1 MTLRLGSNEFDDD
14 ELIVMAVVN
23 RTPDSFYDKG
33 SAYQLHDAI
42 AQVDSAVASGA
53 QIIDIGGVK
62 AAPGPDISP
71 TEEIRRLTSL
81 VPVVRERHPT
91 VVISVDT
98 WRAEVA
104 EAAIVAGAD
113 MINDAWGGY
122 DPDVARVA
130 GKYSAGLVCTHAG
143 GLTPRTVFCDIDY
156 PDVMAD
162 IRATLP
168 ALAEKSVSVGVSRDS
183 ILINP
188 GHDFKKTTA
197 HSLEVTRRLSELTA
211 GPWPV
216 LVAVSN
222 KEFIGETLDLSMT
235 QRLERTLATLTVC
248 AQLGARV
255 FRVHNVV
262 QARRALD
269 MVSAMRNAQKS

>member
-42 AQVDSAVASGA
+42 AQVDSAVTSGA

-62 AAPGPDISP
+62 AAPGPDVPP
-71 TEEIRRLTSL
+71 TEEIRRVNSV

-122 DPDVARVA
+122 DPDLARVA
-130 GKYSAGLVCTHAG
+130 AKHGAGLVCTHVG
-143 GLTPRTVFCDIDY
+143 GLTPRTVFCDMDY

-162 IRATLP
+162 IRATLT
-168 ALAEKSVSVGVSRDS
+168 ALAEKAVSVGVPRDS
-183 ILINP
+183 IMIDP

-197 HSLEVTRRLSELTA
+197 HSLEVTRRLGELA
-211 GPWPV
+211 SGPWPV

-222 KEFIGETLDLSMT
+222 KDFIGETLDLPVT
-235 QRLERTLATLTVC
+235 QRLEGTLATVTVC

-255 FRVHNVV
+255 FRVHNVAP
-262 QARRALD
+262 ARRALD
-269 MVSAMRNAQKS
+269 VVSAMRGTKRP

>member
-1 MTLRLGSNEFDDD
+1 MTLRLGSHEFDDD

-33 SAYQLHDAI
+33 SAYQLPDAL
-42 AQVDSAVASGA
+42 AQVDRAVANGA

-71 TEEIRRLTSL
+71 AEEIRRVNSV

-122 DPDVARVA
+122 DPDVAHVA
-130 GKYSAGLVCTHAG
+130 AKYGAGLVCTHTG
-143 GLTPRTVFCDIDY
+143 GLTPRTVFSDVDY

-162 IRATLP
+162 IRTTLTT
-168 ALAEKSVSVGVSRDS
+168 LAERAVAVGVGREA
-183 ILINP
+183 ILVDP

-197 HSLEVTRRLSELTA
+197 HSLEVTRRLAELTC

-216 LVAVSN
+216 LVAVSH
-222 KEFIGETLDLSMT
+222 KDFIGETLDLPVT
-235 QRLERTLATLTVC
+235 QRLEGTLATLVVC

-255 FRVHNVV
+255 FRVHNVA
-262 QARRALD
+262 QARHALD
-269 MVSAMRNAQKS
+269 VVSTIRNTRNS

>member
-1 MTLRLGSNEFDDD
+1 MTLRLGPNKFGND

-33 SAYQLHDAI
+33 SAYELHDAI
-42 AQVDSAVASGA
+42 AQVDGAVASGA

-62 AAPGPDISP
+62 AAPGPEVCPD
-71 TEEIRRLTSL
+71 EEIRRLTSL
-81 VPVVRERHPT
+81 IPVVRERHPAMT
-91 VVISVDT
+91 ISVDT

-104 EAAIVAGAD
+104 EAAIIAGAD

-130 GKYSAGLVCTHAG
+130 AGYDAGLVCTHAG
-143 GLTPRTVFCDIDY
+143 GLTPRTVFHDIAY

-162 IRATLP
+162 VHATLNVLTER
-168 ALAEKSVSVGVSRDS
+168 AISVGISRDS
-183 ILINP
+183 ILIDP
-188 GHDFKKTTA
+188 GHDFRKTTA
-197 HSLEVTRRLSELTA
+197 HSLEVTRRLGELTS

-222 KEFIGETLDLSMT
+222 KDFIGETLDLPAT
-235 QRLERTLATLTVC
+235 HRREGTLATLTVC

-255 FRVHNVV
+255 FRVHNVA

-269 MVSAMRNAQKS
+269 LVSALRDTKS